1 MGRRECTTR
10 LPNYDAH
17 VRWRGSRWIVLAI
30 VIVLAAALAL
40 SVANVARPEP
50 SAGAGSATPSGAT
63 SSAPSTGAGSPTTGG
78 PSATPGPTLS
88 SEPRIGWSQLT
99 PAGLGPVARQWHTWT
114 VDPDAG
120 VAYLYGGLRSAGEE
134 ATGSAL
140 GDLWAYELGA
150 DRWEPVLV
158 SGQVPEP
165 RWGHAAV
172 WIDGIGLVIVGG
184 LDRAGRTLD
193 EAWRFD
199 PDSAT
204 WQQLPAEGPPMPGR
218 SDACAIVDGDG
229 TLWMIDGR
237 GSAGDALGDVWRY
250 PAGGGRWELVDL
262 GRPAPARWGA
272 ACWLDPDGT
281 ARLFGGQAG
290 GTFFGDLWSVDI
302 RTDRAGT
309 GSWKQLEAMSE
320 LEPRSG
326 ATVALH
332 TDRAVIVGG
341 IASTDDVLDSMGI
354 ADERDQSIIQVFSTG
369 PGPPETARATLID
382 DPAAERMLLFGGLTS
397 IGVSN
402 QIWQA
407 VLR

>member
-1 MGRRECTTR
+1 
-10 LPNYDAH
+10 
-17 VRWRGSRWIVLAI
+17 VRWRGSRWILAL
-30 VIVLAAALAL
+30 VIVLAAGLAL

-50 SAGAGSATPSGAT
+50 SASAAATPGSPT
-63 SSAPSTGAGSPTTGG
+63 PSAPSASAASPATGE

-99 PAGLGPVARQWHTWT
+99 PAGLSPVARQWHTWT

-120 VAYLYGGLRSAGEE
+120 IAYLYGGLRSAGEE

-140 GDLWAYELGA
+140 GDLWDYDLGA

-172 WIDGIGLVIVGG
+172 WIDGVGLVIVGG
-184 LDRAGRTLD
+184 RDGAGRTLD
-193 EAWRFD
+193 DAWRFD
-199 PDSAT
+199 PDSAA
-204 WQQLPAEGPPMPGR
+204 WQHLPAEGPPMPGR
-218 SDACAIVDGDG
+218 SDGCAIVDHDG
-229 TLWMIDGR
+229 TLWIIDGR
-237 GSAGDALGDVWRY
+237 GSTGEALEDLWRY
-250 PAGGGRWELVDL
+250 PAGGRRWEVVDL
-262 GRPAPARWGA
+262 GRPAPMRWGA

-281 ARLFGGQAG
+281 VRLFGGQAG

-302 RTDRAGT
+302 RGDRAGAAP
-309 GSWKQLEAMSE
+309 WKQLAKESV

-326 ATVALH
+326 AAAALH

-341 IASTDDVLDSMGI
+341 LASTGDVLDSIGI
-354 ADERDQSIIQVFSTG
+354 ADQRDQSIMQIYSTG
-369 PGPPETARATLID
+369 PGPFGRARATLID

-402 QIWQA
+402 EIWQA

>member
-10 LPNYDAH
+10 PPNYDAH
-17 VRWRGSRWIVLAI
+17 VRWRGSRWIVLAL

-50 SAGAGSATPSGAT
+50 SPSAASPTPGRPT
-63 SSAPSTGAGSPTTGG
+63 SSAASSGAGSPTTGG
-78 PSATPGPTLS
+78 PSTTPGPTFP

-99 PAGLGPVARQWHTWT
+99 PAGLSPIARQWHTWT

-120 VAYLYGGLRSAGEE
+120 VAYLYGGTLNAGEE

-140 GDLWAYELGA
+140 GDLWAYDLGP
-150 DRWEPVLV
+150 DRWDPVLV

-172 WIDGIGLVIVGG
+172 WIDGVGLVIVGG
-184 LDRAGRTLD
+184 RDRAGRTLGD
-193 EAWRFD
+193 AWRFD
-199 PDSAT
+199 QDSAT
-204 WQQLPAEGPPMPGR
+204 WQQLPAEGRPMPPR
-218 SDACAIVDGDG
+218 SDGCAIVDRDG
-229 TLWMIDGR
+229 TLWVIDGH
-237 GSAGDALGDVWRY
+237 GSAGEALEDVWRY

-262 GRPAPARWGA
+262 GRPAPMRWGA

-281 ARLFGGQAG
+281 VRLFGGQAG

-302 RTDRAGT
+302 RGAGAGT
-309 GSWKQLEAMSE
+309 GSWKQLAAESG

-326 ATVALH
+326 AAVTLH
-332 TDRAVIVGG
+332 IDRAVIVGG
-341 IASTDDVLDSMGI
+341 RTSTGDVLDSMAI
-354 ADERDQSIIQVFSTG
+354 ADERDQAITQIHSTG
-369 PGPPETARATLID
+369 SGPSARARATLID
-382 DPAAERMLLFGGLTS
+382 DPAAERILLFGGLTS
-397 IGVSN
+397 VGVSN
-402 QIWQA
+402 ELWQA